1 MQDSL
6 TDAHSAQSVQMLAPT
21 EALLS
26 GFELDTQTD
35 GTTTTAQVAVAAT
48 AEDALRGL
56 QLREGFLI
64 GELGLMIR
72 YEKGSELTDLPPTY
86 RLPNAPEWFS
96 GIANLDGTLVPVFD
110 LASYLGVEHSRDA
123 KPMLLVLG
131 HGVDAAGVVIDGLPA
146 RLRFDAS
153 ARADDAP
160 VPLRLEGCVNQT
172 YWAGERTWMDLQVD
186 ALLNKLNDELAAAG
200 Q

>member
-6 TDAHSAQSVQMLAPT
+6 SDTPSQPVQMLAPT
-21 EALLS
+21 EALLR
-26 GFELDTQTD
+26 GFELEPVSS
-35 GTTTTAQVAVAAT
+35 GNTTTTQVAVAA
-48 AEDALRGL
+48 ASEEALRGL
-56 QLREGFLI
+56 QLREGFRI
-64 GELGLMIR
+64 GELSLMIR

-86 RLPNAPEWFS
+86 RLPNAPEWFA
-96 GIANLDGTLVPVFD
+96 GITNLHGTLVPVFD
-110 LASYLGVEHSRDA
+110 LARYFGVDHSPEA

-131 HGVDAAGVVIDGLPA
+131 HGVDAAGVVIDGLPT

-153 ARADDAP
+153 DRADDAP
-160 VPLRLEGCVNQT
+160 VPLALEGCVNQT

-186 ALLNKLNDELAAAG
+186 ALLNKLNDELAATG